1 MRSLTGRYV
10 EDVNAC
16 PGCSAESNGRCTVCG
31 RQGPVKPRST
41 ALFNGLLYLAIG
53 LVLLTPLVVVF
64 YPIFGGMMGIAV
76 WIIPV
81 FLIGATIGL
90 LILIRGA
97 KKS

>member
-1 MRSLTGRYV
+1 MTV
-10 EDVNAC
+10 C

-31 RQGPVKPRST
+31 RQGPVKHPST
-41 ALFNGLLYLAIG
+41 EIFNGLLYVAIG

-64 YPIFGGMMGIAV
+64 YPIFGGIVGNAAA
-76 WIIPV
+76 IISV

-90 LILIRGA
+90 LILIRGG